1 MDQPVIAHSLVAAH
15 ADRVL
20 DLVRLY
26 GLLEAAA
33 AAGGADGDL
42 ARSAHRSLGARIV
55 EWETADL
62 HAERSDLVTLAA
74 DEREAMRRDVGRA
87 LAHAQQHAE
96 GEAPDGD
103 EHAVVR
109 GLQAVHA
116 AFPATLTRAA
126 LVRFRRSAARMA
138 RIEALDGPSFV
149 LGSEASV
156 LLSALESATAPI
168 APGEVQFDP
177 EKGFRDTFAYA
188 LEACVIREPGA
199 AGASDLGLG
208 TSPAVA
214 ALLGV
219 TAGDLDAIYD
229 RWLDSAAQ
237 LHTFAPYPYVPR
249 GRFCVS
255 GAGGAV
261 GDDLA
266 ATGPIGWA
274 ARDDVAVVA
283 RDLAE
288 AARANAR
295 FAPELEAAVERVES
309 AARQGHAA
317 IGFIEYVPPPS
328 EGWRK
333 WFTAHD

>member
-1 MDQPVIAHSLVAAH
+1 LDQPLITHSLVAAH

-26 GLLEAAA
+26 GLLESAAA
-33 AAGGADGDL
+33 ASGVDGDA
-42 ARSAHRSLGARIV
+42 ARSAHRLLGARIV

-62 HAERSDLVTLAA
+62 HAERRDVVPLAPR
-74 DEREAMRRDVGRA
+74 EREAMRDDVGRA
-87 LAHAQQHAE
+87 IGHAQGYAA
-96 GEAPDGD
+96 GLPPDAD

-109 GLQAVHA
+109 SLQEIHA

-138 RIEALDGPSFV
+138 RIEALDAPPFV
-149 LGSEASV
+149 LGSEATV
-156 LLSALESATAPI
+156 LSSALESATAPI

-177 EKGFRDTFAYA
+177 EKGFRDTFAYG

-199 AGASDLGLG
+199 AGAADLGLG
-208 TSPAVA
+208 TSAAVA
-214 ALLGV
+214 ALLSV
-219 TAGDLDAIYD
+219 TAGDLDAVYD

-237 LHTFAPYPYVPR
+237 LHRFAPYPYVPR
-249 GRFCVS
+249 GRFCGPGAS
-255 GAGGAV
+255 GV
-261 GDDLA
+261 VRDDLD

-274 ARDDVAVVA
+274 VGDDVAALA
-283 RDLAE
+283 RDLAD

-295 FAPELEAAVERVES
+295 FAPELHAAAQRVES
-309 AARQGHAA
+309 AAGQRHAVV
-317 IGFIEYVPPPS
+317 GFIEYVPPQS

>member
-1 MDQPVIAHSLVAAH
+1 LEQPLIAHSLLAAH
-15 ADRVL
+15 ADRVQ

-26 GLLEAAA
+26 SLLESAAA
-33 AAGGADGDL
+33 ATDAGGDA

-55 EWETADL
+55 EWEAADL
-62 HAERSDLVTLAA
+62 HAERREVVTLAP
-74 DEREAMRRDVGRA
+74 DEREAMRADVARA
-87 LAHAQQHAE
+87 IVHAQRYA
-96 GEAPDGD
+96 ADSPAD
-103 EHAVVR
+103 EDDQAVVR
-109 GLQAVHA
+109 SLQQIHA

-126 LVRFRRSAARMA
+126 LVRFRRSAARMV
-138 RIEALDGPSFV
+138 RIEALDGPTFV

-156 LLSALESATAPI
+156 LLSALESASAPI

-177 EKGFRDTFAYA
+177 AKGFRDTFAYA

-199 AGASDLGLG
+199 AGAADLGLG

-249 GRFCVS
+249 GRFCAA

-261 GDDLA
+261 RDDLD
-266 ATGPIGWA
+266 ATGSIGWA
-274 ARDDVAVVA
+274 AGDDVAAVA
-283 RDLAE
+283 RDLAA

-295 FAPELEAAVERVES
+295 FAPELQAAVQRVES
-309 AARQGHAA
+309 AASDGHAV
-317 IGFIEYVPPPS
+317 IGFIEYVPPQS